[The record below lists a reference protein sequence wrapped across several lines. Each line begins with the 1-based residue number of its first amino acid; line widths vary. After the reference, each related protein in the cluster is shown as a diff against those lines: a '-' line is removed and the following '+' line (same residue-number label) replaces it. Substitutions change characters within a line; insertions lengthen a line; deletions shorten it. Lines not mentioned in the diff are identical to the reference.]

1 MGMLNSTNMS
11 LILFSVVINHG
22 PRIDILPY
30 FYVPLFTTE
39 DEVKAVQVSLKKR
52 IGSKGDKQR
61 PLISQGWPQKVY
73 HIIVSFFNVVA

>member
-39 DEVKAVQVSLKKR
+39 DEVKDDEDASQSKIETNEEKLDDRLKVLCQSLQ
-52 IGSKGDKQR
+52 S
-61 PLISQGWPQKVY
+61 
-73 HIIVSFFNVVA
+73 